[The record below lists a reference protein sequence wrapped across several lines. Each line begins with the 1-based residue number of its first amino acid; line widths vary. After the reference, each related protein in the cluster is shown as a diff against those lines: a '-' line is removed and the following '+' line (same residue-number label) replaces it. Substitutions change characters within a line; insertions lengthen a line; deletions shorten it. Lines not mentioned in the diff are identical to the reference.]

1 MEEEKLHKVGIGM
14 NLTEALRLM
23 KEKGYKTYWKKRRDA
38 QIICST

>member
-23 KEKGYKTYWKKRRDA
+23 KEKGYKHTGKRRDA